1 MQDGIFV
8 EASISPSSA
17 GPSGTEAV
25 KKTHAVPKDKDPVW
39 DCDFIMQPISAKTA
53 AIVFTIKEERKKKAI
68 GHVTLPLLSLE
79 NQEMQEKELPIELDS
94 SYSHRKRIPKLV
106 VRLLFSFSQVR
117 KVQVEQL
124 HLEEQRGRAM
134 LELNR
139 LAAAGVTTKRD

>member
-1 MQDGIFV
+1 M
-8 EASISPSSA
+8 
-17 GPSGTEAV
+17 
-25 KKTHAVPKDKDPVW
+25 W

-53 AIVFTIKEERKKKAI
+53 AIVFTIKEERKKKTI

-79 NQEMQEKELPIELDS
+79 NQEVQEKELPIELDS
-94 SYSHRKRIPKLV
+94 SYSHGKRIPKLV

-117 KVQVEQL
+117 KVQIEQL
-124 HLEEQRGRAM
+124 QLEEQRGRAM